1 MTVPDIADPQ
11 FWQAGP
17 DRELAE
23 LRRACPVT
31 RRPEAGFWV
40 VTGHAEIAAISKD
53 PATYSSARGVLIG
66 DLKRRVAGTESILYV
81 DPPRHVAMRRI
92 VNRGFTVR
100 RVAQLAPIIERIV
113 ADVLDAIDPAMPID
127 AVDAIGA
134 PVPILVI
141 AHMLGVP
148 AEDLP
153 TFRTWS
159 DAIAIAATDPTD
171 PRAMAA
177 IDFFTYFNARLDT
190 RTGEADPP
198 DDLLTAI
205 TADAELTRAEQL
217 GFCMSLLVAGNETTR
232 HLISGG
238 LVALAEHPDQRAMLA
253 EDEAL
258 IPTAVEEMLRWITPI
273 VAMARTTTCPVT
285 VGGAEVGADAYLVML
300 YAAAN
305 RDEAVFGSDADE
317 FDVTRSPNP
326 HLAFGIGEHFC
337 LGAQLARLEAR
348 IVFAEVLRRWPKY
361 RVLDGVQ
368 MGASTLLRETVKL
381 PILLQPDDR
390 RPQASHLAGA
400 GK

>member
-1 MTVPDIADPQ
+1 MKVPNVQDPE
-11 FWQAGP
+11 FWQREP
-17 DRELAE
+17 DDELAE
-23 LRRACPVT
+23 LRRGCPVA
-31 RRPEAGFWV
+31 RQEAGFWTV
-40 VTGHAEIAAISKD
+40 AAHDDIVRISKD
-53 PATYSSARGVLIG
+53 PASFSSSKGVLIG
-66 DLKRRVAGTESILYV
+66 DLKRTVTGTESILYV

-100 RVAQLAPIIERIV
+100 RVAQLTPILEQIV
-113 ADVLDAIDPAMPID
+113 ADVLDAIDPDAPID
-127 AVDAIGA
+127 AVDAISA
-134 PVPILVI
+134 PVPILMI

-171 PRAMAA
+171 PRAMVA
-177 IDFFTYFNARLDT
+177 IDFFVYFNAKLDA
-190 RTGEADPP
+190 RASESNPP

-205 TADAELTRAEQL
+205 LADAELTRAEQL

-238 LVALAEHPDQRAMLA
+238 LVALAEHPEQRARLA
-253 EDEAL
+253 ADEAL
-258 IPTAVEEMLRWITPI
+258 IPVAVEEMLRWITPI

-285 VGGAEVGADAYLVML
+285 LGGTDVDADQYLVML

-305 RDEAVFGSDADE
+305 RDEAVFGSDAAE
-317 FDVTRSPNP
+317 FDAGRSPNP

-337 LGAQLARLEAR
+337 LGAQLARLEAKV
-348 IVFAEVLRRWPKY
+348 VFTEVLRRWPNY
-361 RVLDGVQ
+361 SVLDGVE

-381 PILLQPDDR
+381 PISLL
-390 RPQASHLAGA
+390 A
-400 GK
+400 